1 MNAIS
6 KAPSRLAGL
15 LDRPLFDDP
24 LSRALDRVGVVDVGS
39 NSVRLVI
46 FDGAARSPAYF
57 FNEKILSGLGRNMSE
72 TGCLHPEGRA
82 RALAALKR
90 FSLLASGMD
99 LHSLTVVAT
108 AAIREAADGESF
120 RAEVEAETGLVM
132 HVIDGAEEA
141 RLSAQGVLLGWPG
154 AEGLVCDIGGS
165 SMELAQISGGAVG
178 QRLTTPLGPFR
189 LAGIPGGKAGLRKR
203 TDAEIA
209 RAREVIDARPERLF
223 LVGGS
228 WRALARLD
236 MERRNY
242 PLTVLHEYEMTP
254 KGIRKT
260 IEWLETQDLK
270 RLRDRTGISPER
282 VALLPVATQVLL
294 SLLRAFAPRNVHV
307 SAYGI
312 REGLLYE
319 QMPDALRRRDPLIE
333 ACRLSEATSARLPGM
348 GRKLFDFVMPLYRSA
363 PAARLRL
370 IRAACLLHDVNWR
383 AHPDYRAEACFDS
396 VTRASLSALS
406 HRERIFL
413 GLALMY
419 RYKNS
424 VKGLRLAPMT
434 ELLDEREITDAQVLG
449 RALRFG
455 AMFSM
460 TGPETAG
467 RLKLYPKK
475 KVLELILRPDT
486 ADLFGEVAAARFEAL
501 VKALGVTGSVITG
514 VRPRSGGN

>member
-1 MNAIS
+1 MDGTNE
-6 KAPSRLAGL
+6 APNRLAGL

-24 LSRALDRVGVVDVGS
+24 SSRALSRVGVVDVGS

-57 FNEKILSGLGRNMSE
+57 FNEKVLCGLGRDLSE
-72 TGCLHPEGRA
+72 TGLLHPEGRA

-90 FSLLASGMD
+90 FALLASGMD

-108 AAIREAADGESF
+108 AAIRDAADGAAF
-120 RAEVEAETGLVM
+120 QAEVEAETGLVM
-132 HVIDGAEEA
+132 HVIDGTEEA
-141 RLSAQGVLLGWPG
+141 RLSGQGVLVGWPG

-165 SMELAQISGGAVG
+165 SMELALLADGAVG
-178 QRLTTPLGPFR
+178 PRLSTPLGPFR
-189 LAGIPGGKAGLRKR
+189 LSRISGGKSGLRKHVE
-203 TDAEIA
+203 AEIA
-209 RAREVIDARPERLF
+209 RAREVIGTRPDRLY

-254 KGIRKT
+254 KTIRKT
-260 IEWLETQDLK
+260 IAWLQGQDLRK
-270 RLRDRTGISPER
+270 LRDRTGISPER
-282 VALLPVATQVLL
+282 VALLPAATQVLL
-294 SLLRAFAPRNVHV
+294 PLLRAFGPRNVHI

-319 QMPDALRRRDPLIE
+319 QMSPELRRRDPLIE

-348 GRKLFDFVMPLYRSA
+348 GRKLFDFVLPLYRSTKA
-363 PAARLRL
+363 SRMRL

-396 VTRASLSALS
+396 VTRASLGALS

-413 GLALMY
+413 GLSLMH

-424 VKGLRLAPMT
+424 VKGMRLAPMMS
-434 ELLDEREITDAQVLG
+434 LLSDREVSEAQVLG

-460 TGPETAG
+460 TGPDGAG

-475 KVLELILRPDT
+475 KILELVLQPDT
-486 ADLFGEVAAARFEAL
+486 GDLFGEVAAARFDGL
-501 VKALGVTGSVITG
+501 VRALGVTGKVVTARF
-514 VRPRSGGN
+514 RPPGD